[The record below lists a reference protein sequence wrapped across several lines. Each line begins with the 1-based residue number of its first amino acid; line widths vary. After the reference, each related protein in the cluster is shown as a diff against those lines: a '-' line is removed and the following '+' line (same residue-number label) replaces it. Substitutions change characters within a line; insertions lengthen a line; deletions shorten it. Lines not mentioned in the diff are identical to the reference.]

1 LLFDDNSDIISGC
14 DRRLPQMKL
23 KIKKEE
29 ILKGLQRIQG
39 VVEKKNTMPILS
51 NMLLTAEGGSVE
63 IIATDLEIGLRGRY
77 AAEVEKPG
85 SVTVSAKKMYEIVR
99 ELPTEEVQIKVEDGN
114 WVKIISGQSQFKLVG
129 LPKDEFPSLPD
140 VAEEGMIVIDGTML
154 RNMIKKTLYSVGE
167 NDARYVLNGLFLHM
181 TQVKGG
187 LNIRM
192 VGTDGHRLSMIDR
205 IIDANHKEESIIIPK
220 KAMMELRRLLE
231 EDSPNTE
238 LRLGFSKNHA
248 LFKRDGLVMVSKLID
263 GNYPNYLQV
272 VPAKSTKKVTIS
284 KEVIAHAVKRVSI
297 LSKEKTNAVKLQL
310 ERNRIILST
319 NNPEIGEASEELAVD
334 YAGEGISI
342 GFNSRYLMDV
352 LMAMDREHI
361 AIELNDPLSPCLIT
375 EEGDEHYKCVVMPM
389 RV

>member
-1 LLFDDNSDIISGC
+1 
-14 DRRLPQMKL
+14 MKL

-51 NMLLTAEGGSVE
+51 NMLFTADDKGVE
-63 IIATDLEIGLRGRY
+63 IVATDLEIGLRGHY
-77 AAEVEKPG
+77 AADVEKPG

-99 ELPTEEVQIKVEDGN
+99 ELPDDDIQIRVEDGN
-114 WVKIISGQSQFKLVG
+114 WVKIQSGRSQFKLVG
-129 LPKDEFPSLPD
+129 LPKDEYPALPD
-140 VAEEGMIVIDGTML
+140 VAEEGMIVIEGETL
-154 RNMIKKTLYSVGE
+154 RDMIKKTLYSVGE
-167 NDARYVLNGLFLHM
+167 NDARYVLNGLFVHM
-181 TQVKGG
+181 TQTKAG

-205 IIDANHKEESIIIPK
+205 VVDAKHKEESIIIPK

-231 EDSPNTE
+231 EDAPKSE

-272 VPAKSTKKVTIS
+272 VPAKSTKKVTVS
-284 KEVIAHAVKRVSI
+284 KDIFTHAVKRVSI

-310 ERNRIILST
+310 EKDRLILST
-319 NNPEIGEASEELAVD
+319 NNPEVGEATEELGVD
-334 YAGEGISI
+334 YTGETISI

-352 LMAMDREHI
+352 LTAMDRQTI
-361 AIELNDPLSPCLIT
+361 ALELSDALSPCLIT

>member
-1 LLFDDNSDIISGC
+1 
-14 DRRLPQMKL
+14 MKL
-23 KIKKEE
+23 KINKEE

-51 NMLLTAEGGSVE
+51 NMLLTAEGSSIE

-77 AAEVEKPG
+77 AADVEKPG
-85 SVTVSAKKMYEIVR
+85 SVTVSAKKMFEIVR
-99 ELPTEEVQIKVEDGN
+99 ELPAENIQINVENSN
-114 WVKIISGQSQFKLVG
+114 WIKIISGQSQFKLVG
-129 LPKDEFPSLPD
+129 LPKEEYPALPD
-140 VAEEGMIVIDGTML
+140 VTEEGMFAIDGDTL
-154 RNMIKKTLYSVGE
+154 REMIKKTLYSVGE
-167 NDARYVLNGLFLHM
+167 NDARYVLNGLFVHM
-181 TQVKGG
+181 TQSKGG
-187 LNIRM
+187 LTIRM

-205 IIDANHKEESIIIPK
+205 VIDAKHKEESLIIPK

-231 EDSPNTE
+231 EDAPKTE

-272 VPAKSTKKVTIS
+272 VPTKSSKKVTVS
-284 KEVIAHAVKRVSI
+284 KDVFTHAVKRVSI

-310 ERNRIILST
+310 EKDRLVLST
-319 NNPEIGEASEELAVD
+319 NNPEVGEAHEELPVD
-334 YAGEGISI
+334 YRGEGIAI

-352 LMAMDREHI
+352 LMAMDKERI
-361 AIELNDPLSPCLIT
+361 TLELNDPLSPCLIT
-375 EEGDEHYKCVVMPM
+375 EEGDEQYKCVVMPM

>member
-1 LLFDDNSDIISGC
+1 
-14 DRRLPQMKL
+14 MKL
-23 KIKKEE
+23 KIKKDE

-51 NMLLTAEGGSVE
+51 NMLLSADSNGVE
-63 IIATDLEIGLRGRY
+63 IVATDLEIGLRGRY

-85 SVTVSAKKMYEIVR
+85 AVTVSAKKMYEIVR
-99 ELPTEEVQIKVEDGN
+99 ELPADDIQIKVEDGN
-114 WVKIISGQSQFKLVG
+114 WVKIISGQSHFKLVG
-129 LPKDEFPSLPD
+129 LPKDEYPALPD
-140 VAEEGMIVIDGTML
+140 VAEEGMIAIEGATL
-154 RNMIKKTLYSVGE
+154 REMIKKTLYSVGE
-167 NDARYVLNGLFLHM
+167 NDARYVLNGLFVHM
-181 TQVKGG
+181 TQVKNG

-205 IIDANHKEESIIIPK
+205 VVDAKHKEESMIIPK
-220 KAMMELRRLLE
+220 KAMMELRRILE
-231 EDSPNTE
+231 EDASGSE

-272 VPAKSTKKVTIS
+272 VPTQNTKKISIS
-284 KEVIAHAVKRVSI
+284 KDQFTHAVKRVSI

-310 ERNRIILST
+310 EKDRIILST
-319 NNPEIGEASEELAVD
+319 NNPEVGEASEDLAVD
-334 YAGEGISI
+334 YKGDEVSI

-352 LMAMDREHI
+352 LVAMDRANI
-361 AIELNDPLSPCLIT
+361 SLELNDSLSPCLIT

>member
-1 LLFDDNSDIISGC
+1 
-14 DRRLPQMKL
+14 MKL

-29 ILKGLQRIQG
+29 ILRGLQRIQG

-51 NMLLTAEGGSVE
+51 NMLLTADGKGVE
-63 IIATDLEIGLRGRY
+63 IIATDLEIGLRGHY

-99 ELPTEEVQIKVEDGN
+99 ELSAEDIQIKVEDGN
-114 WVKIISGQSQFKLVG
+114 WVKVVSGHSQFKLVA
-129 LPKDEFPSLPD
+129 LPKDEYPALPD
-140 VAEEGMIVIDGTML
+140 VAEDGMIAIEGETL
-154 RNMIKKTLYSVGE
+154 REMIKKTLYSVGE
-167 NDARYVLNGLFLHM
+167 NDARYVLNGLFIHLSPA
-181 TQVKGG
+181 KNG

-205 IIDANHKEESIIIPK
+205 VIDAKHKEESMIIPK

-231 EDSPNTE
+231 EEDSSSAE
-238 LRLGFSKNHA
+238 LRIGFSKNHA

-272 VPAKSTKKVTIS
+272 VPAKSTKKVSVS
-284 KEVIAHAVKRVSI
+284 KDVFTHAVKRVSI

-310 ERNRIILST
+310 EKDTLILST
-319 NNPEIGEASEELAVD
+319 NNPEVGEASEELSVD
-334 YAGEGISI
+334 YKGEGITI

-352 LMAMDREHI
+352 LSAMDRANI
-361 AIELNDPLSPCLIT
+361 ALELSDALSPCLIT

>member
-1 LLFDDNSDIISGC
+1 
-14 DRRLPQMKL
+14 MKL

-51 NMLLTAEGGSVE
+51 NMLLTADNSGVE
-63 IIATDLEIGLRGRY
+63 IVATDLEIGLRGRY
-77 AAEVEKPG
+77 TAEVEKPG

-99 ELPTEEVQIKVEDGN
+99 ELPADDIQIKVEDGN
-114 WVKIISGQSQFKLVG
+114 WVKIISGQSQFKLVA
-129 LPKDEFPSLPD
+129 LPKDEYPALPD
-140 VAEEGMIVIDGTML
+140 VAEEGMIAIEGDTL
-154 RNMIKKTLYSVGE
+154 REMIKKTLYSVGE
-167 NDARYVLNGLFLHM
+167 NDARYVLNGLFMHM
-181 TQVKGG
+181 TQAKNG

-205 IIDANHKEESIIIPK
+205 LVDAQHKEESMIIPK

-231 EDSPNTE
+231 EDSSKAE

-272 VPAKSTKKVTIS
+272 VPAKSTKKVAVS
-284 KEVIAHAVKRVSI
+284 KDVFTHAVKRVSI
-297 LSKEKTNAVKLQL
+297 LSKEKTNAVKMQL
-310 ERNRIILST
+310 DKDTLVLST
-319 NNPEIGEASEELAVD
+319 NNPEVGEASEELAVD
-334 YAGEGISI
+334 YKGEGITI
-342 GFNSRYLMDV
+342 GFNSRYLTDV
-352 LMAMDREHI
+352 LTAMDRANI
-361 AIELNDPLSPCLIT
+361 TLELSDALSPCLIT

>member
-1 LLFDDNSDIISGC
+1 
-14 DRRLPQMKL
+14 MKL

-51 NMLLTAEGGSVE
+51 NMLLSADSKGVE

-77 AAEVEKPG
+77 DADVEKPG

-99 ELPTEEVQIKVEDGN
+99 ELPAEEIQIKVEDSN
-114 WVKIISGQSQFKLVG
+114 WVKIHSGHSQFKLVG
-129 LPKDEFPSLPD
+129 LPKEEYPALPD
-140 VAEEGMIVIDGTML
+140 VAEEGMITIEGETL
-154 RNMIKKTLYSVGE
+154 REMIKKTLYSVGE
-167 NDARYVLNGLFLHM
+167 NDARYVLNGLFVHM
-181 TQVKGG
+181 TQSKGG
-187 LNIRM
+187 LNLRM

-205 IIDANHKEESIIIPK
+205 IVEAKHKETSIIIPK
-220 KAMMELRRLLE
+220 KAMIELRRVLE
-231 EDSPNTE
+231 EDAPKAE

-272 VPAKSTKKVTIS
+272 IPAKSTKKVTVS
-284 KEVIAHAVKRVSI
+284 KDVFTHAVRRVSI
-297 LSKEKTNAVKLQL
+297 LSKEKTNAVKMQL
-310 ERNRIILST
+310 EKGKLILST
-319 NNPEIGEASEELAVD
+319 NNPEVGEATEELDID
-334 YAGEGISI
+334 YKGEGISI

-352 LMAMDREHI
+352 LTAMDRQEI
-361 AIELNDPLSPCLIT
+361 SLELSDALSPCLIT
-375 EEGDEHYKCVVMPM
+375 EEGDDQYKCVVMPM

>member
-1 LLFDDNSDIISGC
+1 
-14 DRRLPQMKL
+14 MKL

-51 NMLLTAEGGSVE
+51 NMLLTADESGIE
-63 IIATDLEIGLRGRY
+63 IVATDLEIGLRGRY
-77 AAEVEKPG
+77 AAEVEKQG

-99 ELPTEEVQIKVEDGN
+99 ELPSEDIQIKVEDGN
-114 WVKIISGQSQFKLVG
+114 WVKIQSGQSQFKLVA
-129 LPKDEFPSLPD
+129 LPKDEYPALPD
-140 VAEEGMIVIDGTML
+140 VAEDGMIAIEGETL
-154 RNMIKKTLYSVGE
+154 REMIKKTLYSVGE
-167 NDARYVLNGLFLHM
+167 NDARYVLNGLFVQM
-181 TQVKGG
+181 SPAKNG
-187 LNIRM
+187 LTIRM

-205 IIDANHKEESIIIPK
+205 VIDAKHKEESMIIPK

-231 EDSPNTE
+231 EDSSTTE

-272 VPAKSTKKVTIS
+272 VPAKSTKKVAVPKDVFT
-284 KEVIAHAVKRVSI
+284 HAVKRVSI

-310 ERNRIILST
+310 EKGLLVLST
-319 NNPEIGEASEELAVD
+319 NNPEVGEASEELSVD
-334 YAGEGISI
+334 YQGEGITI

-352 LMAMDREHI
+352 LTAMDRENI
-361 AIELNDPLSPCLIT
+361 ALELSDPLSPCLVT